1 MLMGGPNYIMIRR
14 EIFGKVHGRG
24 VKEFWLISQ
33 FPAKHKGVASDLKI
47 VFAAS
52 GLARL
57 LGYCYGVI
65 NNEFIIYI
73 AIAYS
78 PQSDCVSLFRDPS
91 VTVCPWCNTGGEVS
105 PQAESWKTP
114 TLEPLRSKHS
124 WLSEKKEGAFKN
136 TKIKCHFKFYFVTDR
151 KLLWIRPNESS
162 LKEGE
167 GGGLVVLNSSSL
179 LENKKLQK
187 NTGRTAEYMQEW
199 ERK

>member
-1 MLMGGPNYIMIRR
+1 MGGPNYMMIRR

-24 VKEFWLISQ
+24 VKEIWLISQ
-33 FPAKHKGVASDLKI
+33 FPAKHKGVASGPKI

-91 VTVCPWCNTGGEVS
+91 VTVWPSRIRFYVRDVI
-105 PQAESWKTP
+105 
-114 TLEPLRSKHS
+114 LVVRSVHKQSREKHRH
-124 WLSEKKEGAFKN
+124 LSFYVQNIPGYRKKKKELL
-136 TKIKCHFKFYFVTDR
+136 KC
-151 KLLWIRPNESS
+151 
-162 LKEGE
+162 
-167 GGGLVVLNSSSL
+167 
-179 LENKKLQK
+179 
-187 NTGRTAEYMQEW
+187 
-199 ERK
+199 

>member
-1 MLMGGPNYIMIRR
+1 MGGPNYMMIRM

-33 FPAKHKGVASDLKI
+33 FPAKHKGVASGLKI

-65 NNEFIIYI
+65 NKQFIIYI

-91 VTVCPWCNTGGEVS
+91 VTVWPYVRDVI
-105 PQAESWKTP
+105 
-114 TLEPLRSKHS
+114 LVVRSVHKQSREKHRH
-124 WLSEKKEGAFKN
+124 LSFYVQNIPGYRKKKEGAFKM
-136 TKIKCHFKFYFVTDR
+136 
-151 KLLWIRPNESS
+151 
-162 LKEGE
+162 LK
-167 GGGLVVLNSSSL
+167 
-179 LENKKLQK
+179 
-187 NTGRTAEYMQEW
+187 
-199 ERK
+199 